1 MIVIILNKD
10 QPKHLCTRNKRQK
23 IRIMKYRSI
32 RKLAAYFTLAIC
44 TSTLSVEAQDGA
56 ALFKQNCGVCHTVG
70 KGKLV
75 GPDLK
80 DVHTKR
86 KEEWIIKFVKGS
98 QALVNSGDADAKA
111 VFEEN
116 GKVVMPDQNLT
127 DDQIKTLISY
137 IGEQSGGA
145 PEPVAASTEPAVAA
159 PTAAPT
165 AELIAEGKALY
176 EGSKA
181 FKNGGASCISCHNVN
196 YNGMIAGGVLAK
208 DLTNAYTRL
217 TGAGI
222 SAFITSPPSAMAAAF
237 KNNPITPE
245 ENAALVA
252 FLQDADKPGTPEG
265 SNPLLIGGIVGFGVL
280 FALILLLWNKRKTK
294 STRKEIIERQIKAIN

>member
-1 MIVIILNKD
+1 
-10 QPKHLCTRNKRQK
+10 
-23 IRIMKYRSI
+23 MKYRSI
-32 RKLAAYFTLAIC
+32 RKLATYFTLAIC
-44 TSTLSVEAQDGA
+44 SATFTVEAQDAA

-127 DDQIKTLISY
+127 DDQIKTLIAY

-145 PEPVAASTEPAVAA
+145 AAPVAASTEAAA
-159 PTAAPT
+159 PAAPAAAPT
-165 AELIAEGKALY
+165 AELIAEGKALF

-208 DLTNAYTRL
+208 DLTNSYTRL
-217 TGAGI
+217 TAAGI
-222 SAFITSPPSAMAAAF
+222 GAFITSPPSAMAAAF
-237 KNNPITPE
+237 KNNPVTPE
-245 ENAALVA
+245 ESAALVA

-265 SNPLLIGGIVGFGVL
+265 TNPLLIGGVVGFGVL
-280 FALILLLWNKRKTK
+280 FVLILLVWNNRKTK